1 MTPDVLRNLAAAD
14 LEHDQEFMLL
24 KTADQTK
31 VRQAMARGRV
41 NDGTR
46 ESTIPVTGI
55 SSPSILS
62 KNGEGEEI
70 FVLQSPWWLISA
82 SHLTPFWNKAQD
94 RDIRGH

>member
-14 LEHDQEFMLL
+14 LEHDQGFMLL

-46 ESTIPVTGI
+46 DSTIPVTGI

-62 KNGEGEEI
+62 KNGEGKEI
-70 FVLQSPWWLISA
+70 FNHPDGLFPHHI
-82 SHLTPFWNKAQD
+82 
-94 RDIRGH
+94 